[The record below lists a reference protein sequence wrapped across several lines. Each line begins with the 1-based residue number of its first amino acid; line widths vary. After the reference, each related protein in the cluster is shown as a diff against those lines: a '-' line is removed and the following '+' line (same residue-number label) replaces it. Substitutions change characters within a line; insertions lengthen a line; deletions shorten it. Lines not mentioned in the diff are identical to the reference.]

1 MRAQDFRA
9 VISELSS
16 ILVPKQDIMN
26 YPEFRSRA
34 GGYDER

>member
-16 ILVPKQDIMN
+16 ILAPKQDK
-26 YPEFRSRA
+26 A
-34 GGYDER
+34 GGYDERLVLPM